1 MWIGRKLSSEFILTE
16 LHTQQPPI
24 QTGST
29 QSIKQDHSNK
39 TIESELKVFAKY
51 KETIIAVSYNS

>member
-1 MWIGRKLSSEFILTE
+1 M
-16 LHTQQPPI
+16 

-29 QSIKQDHSNK
+29 QSIKQDRSNK
-39 TIESELKVFAKY
+39 TIESELKVFDKY